1 VRAVTWI
8 KEQGAEFATVDVAA
22 AAAAAAAARR

>member
-22 AAAAAAAARR
+22 AAAAAARR